1 MNKKIFQYALLVCTL
16 AASASFAETA
26 PTPTSE
32 IPQSNVAS
40 KAPDFSGFYLGGGVG
55 YSSQKASGNFKTST
69 HQGNS
74 NLTPKGFK
82 GGVFVGYGH
91 TLGSTPIYLG
101 LEVGYTFGQSKE
113 KVSGNIGGT
122 GALVLA
128 SFELKN
134 KGGLE
139 GAARLGIAF
148 KNVMPYIKVGVAQ
161 CKRSWDLTV
170 NGSPRKKNEKFTALS
185 LGLGFNTM
193 VSRNIMI
200 GLDYTYINY
209 PKKEYTSGANT
220 LKINQ
225 KENRICATLAYK
237 F

>member
-1 MNKKIFQYALLVCTL
+1 MNKKIFQYALLACTV

-26 PTPTSE
+26 PTLTSE

-40 KAPDFSGFYLGGGVG
+40 KTPDFSGFYLGGGVG
-55 YSSQKASGNFKTST
+55 YSSQKASGNFKTAT
-69 HQGNS
+69 HQGKY

-91 TLGSTPIYLG
+91 MLGSSPIYLG

-113 KVSGNIGGT
+113 KVSGNIGG
-122 GALVLA
+122 VPA
-128 SFELKN
+128 SLELKN

-170 NGSPRKKNEKFTALS
+170 NGSSRKKNEKFTALS

-200 GLDYTYINY
+200 GFDYTYINY
-209 PKKEYTSGANT
+209 PKKEDTNGANT
-220 LKINQ
+220 LKVNQ